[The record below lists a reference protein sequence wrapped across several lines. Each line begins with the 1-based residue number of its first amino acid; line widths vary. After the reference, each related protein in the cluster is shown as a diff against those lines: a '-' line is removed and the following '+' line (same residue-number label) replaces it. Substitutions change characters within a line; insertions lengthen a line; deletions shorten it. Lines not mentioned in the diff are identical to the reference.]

1 MATLTAEQI
10 VGLKDSIAALI
21 EKEKQV
27 KNWSISTINDLV
39 DGVQTIV
46 KEIETVSENLKKLTS
61 QEKRELAIN
70 LIYPYISLSWLPW
83 GIGKL
88 IPESIVKQGIGLL
101 IDYTV
106 SLFNKLMGNKWLL
119 TLQK

>member
-70 LIYPYISLSWLPW
+70 LIYPYISLSWLPL

-88 IPESIVKQGIGLL
+88 IPASIVKQGIGLL